1 MNPTPIL
8 TTPRLIVR
16 PFMPTDAPA
25 YLELARANHEHLA
38 RFEPGNPARS
48 VHTLADAEAVL
59 RQYAADWEA
68 GTIFFFGAWRQV
80 DGALLAQVALM
91 PYNPDLPED
100 EVGCFVDGRYEGQ
113 GYATES
119 LRAVV
124 DYAFRER
131 GAKRVS
137 CRCSDENVRSQ
148 RLIARCGFT
157 LEGILRDC
165 NPYVPRADGSPS
177 SEYVYGVLRG
187 EWEGAA
193 GDKPILSG

>member
-1 MNPTPIL
+1 MPSPIL
-8 TTPRLIVR
+8 TTPRLTVR
-16 PFMPTDAPA
+16 PFTPDDAPA
-25 YLELARANHEHLA
+25 YLELSVANHAHLA
-38 RFEPGNPARS
+38 QFEPGNPART
-48 VHTLADAEAVL
+48 VFTLADSEAVL

-68 GTIFFFGAWRQV
+68 ATVYFFGAWRQS

-124 DYAFRER
+124 DHAFRDR

-148 RLIARCGFT
+148 RLIGRCGFT

-165 NPYVPRADGSPS
+165 NPYVPRVDGSPS
-177 SEYVYGVLRG
+177 SEYVYGILRA
-187 EWEGAA
+187 EWEGTS
-193 GDKPILSG
+193 K

>member
-25 YLELARANHEHLA
+25 YLELAHANHEHLA
-38 RFEPGNPARS
+38 RFEPGNPVRT
-48 VHTLADAEAVL
+48 VQTLADAEAVL
-59 RQYAADWEA
+59 RQYAADGEE
-68 GTIFFFGAWRQV
+68 GTIFYFGAWRRE
-80 DGALLAQVALM
+80 DNALLAQVALM

-119 LRAVV
+119 LRAVM
-124 DYAFRER
+124 DYAFRDR
-131 GAKRVS
+131 GAQRVS

-165 NPYVPRADGSPS
+165 NPYVPREDGTPS

-187 EWEGAA
+187 EWASA
-193 GDKPILSG
+193 TGDKPILFG